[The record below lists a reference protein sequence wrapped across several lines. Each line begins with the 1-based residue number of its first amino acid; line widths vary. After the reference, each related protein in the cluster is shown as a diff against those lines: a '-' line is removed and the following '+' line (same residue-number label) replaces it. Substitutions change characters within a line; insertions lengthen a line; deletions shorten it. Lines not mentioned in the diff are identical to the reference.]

1 MVLIIK
7 GFTKA
12 TAKKTVAVQEIGDK
26 RVVQETRFIQVD
38 PGFQTV
44 LKCQYNNDIYF
55 KDYQALS

>member
-38 PGFQTV
+38 PGFKTIQDR
-44 LKCQYNNDIYF
+44 QFWMSIYHHDI
-55 KDYQALS
+55 